1 MMKIEDILSL
11 GDVYVGVGAPD
22 KTRLL
27 SDLCTRA
34 AAAVSLDSALVAR
47 EVLKREALGST
58 GLGRGIAIPHAR
70 VLGLNKPFGLL
81 ALLKRPLDFEAIDGA
96 PVDIVFLLLQPAAA
110 QSDLNALAA
119 VSRALREDE
128 RLDRLR
134 EAKTSADLYRAIA
147 S

>member
-1 MMKIEDILSL
+1 MKIEELLSPA
-11 GDVYVGVGAPD
+11 DVYVGLGASD

-27 SDLCTRA
+27 TDLCTRA
-34 AAAVSLDSALVAR
+34 ATSLGLDGSAIVR

-58 GLGRGIAIPHAR
+58 GMGSGIAIPHAR
-70 VLGLNKPFGLL
+70 PQGLSKPFGLL

-96 PVDIVFLLLQPAAA
+96 PVDIIFLLLQPVAA

-119 VSRALREDE
+119 VARTLREN
-128 RLDRLR
+128 DRLNRMR

-147 S
+147 N

>member
-1 MMKIEDILSL
+1 MKIEELLSPA
-11 GDVYVGVGAPD
+11 DVYVGLGASD

-27 SDLCTRA
+27 TDLCTRA
-34 AAAVSLDSALVAR
+34 ATSLGLDGSAIVR

-58 GLGRGIAIPHAR
+58 GMGSGIAIPHAR
-70 VLGLNKPFGLL
+70 LQGLSKPFGLL

-119 VSRALREDE
+119 VARTLREN
-128 RLDRLR
+128 DRLNRMR

-147 S
+147 G